1 MNITSI
7 PLLIEPAA
15 MSPELERL
23 GHETIRALAFLLIPI
38 ELLYFSIYF
47 LLQGQYGL
55 HKKLTFLSL
64 STFWLSNWM
73 TPISCGP
80 IAVLRNFIVA
90 TFTLKALDIFARRSS
105 LPAYSAGKTPPTW
118 QHALLLLTEFRY
130 ESFTPNYIRVSPTQE
145 TFNEPLQLAIHV
157 ALFCAFQILPQH
169 WPLVLAYEFYLG
181 IYIAWTTAQLCTRY
195 KSSPALF
202 GRLYAVDSIAGFW
215 SRTWH
220 TLYLAPLT
228 SLILEPLRKNLPKS
242 VARPVG
248 VLSSFLL
255 MAAFHIYVLQPW
267 FNREALFRVGVLFA
281 VNGFAVIGETMV
293 WQGRSSWVKTALAW
307 VFGMCVASW
316 LADGLGS
323 DFKGGLLGVRWKDV
337 CHV

>member
-1 MNITSI
+1 MNITST
-7 PLLIEPAA
+7 PLLIEPAS

-64 STFWLSNWM
+64 GTFWLSNWI

-105 LPAYSAGKTPPTW
+105 LPAYSTGKTPPTW
-118 QHALLLLTEFRY
+118 QHTLLLLTEFRY
-130 ESFTPNYIRVSPTQE
+130 ESFTPNYIRVSATQE

-169 WPLVLAYEFYLG
+169 WPLVLA
-181 IYIAWTTAQLCTRY
+181 
-195 KSSPALF
+195 
-202 GRLYAVDSIAGFW
+202 

-267 FNREALFRVGVLFA
+267 FNREALFRVGVLFV

-307 VFGMCVASW
+307 VFGMCIASW
-316 LADGLGS
+316 LAEGLGS
-323 DFKGGLLGVRWKDV
+323 DFKGGLLRVRWKDV
-337 CHV
+337 CRV